1 MGSHIQKLAAIVQT
15 TMKGQR
21 KGKKAISKYDGN
33 MGHFIF
39 TCVEIDKEES
49 DNENWLLLFI
59 VSDYLDYLL

>member
-1 MGSHIQKLAAIVQT
+1 MGSHIQKLAAIVQRT
-15 TMKGQR
+15 VKGQR
-21 KGKKAISKYDGN
+21 KGKKVTSKYDGN